1 MQIAI
6 QQRVLIEFRPVFLVM
21 LVISVLFLILS
32 VIPRS
37 RNSNLNF
44 VTVLTVSFIQT
55 ILAGTL
61 LYTESNV
68 AESFDFL
75 ADRLTVYIFLGI
87 LILSI
92 FNPIIFRSRNRGKSR
107 YRY

>member
-1 MQIAI
+1 MQQAI
-6 QQRVLIEFRPVFLVM
+6 FIEFRPIFLMM
-21 LVISVLFLILS
+21 LLISVLFLILS

-44 VTVLTVSFIQT
+44 VTVLTVSLIQI

-61 LYTESNV
+61 LYIESNI
-68 AESFDFL
+68 AKNFELL
-75 ADRLTVYIFLGI
+75 ADRLTVYLFLGI

-92 FNPIIFRSRNRGKSR
+92 INPIIFRSRNKEKNR